1 MADWDRLEELFHELA
16 TLDPDAR
23 AIALRGITAGDPELA
38 AELRTLLAAHDATG
52 VLDELKL
59 RLGDIPIGADS
70 GKHDPLTGRTIGPYE
85 VGPLIGRGSMGDVY
99 RARDPRLDR
108 ELALKFLPRWM
119 GLDPAARER
128 FLVEAR
134 VVCSIDHPNVCLLL
148 GLGESD
154 DGRLFLVM
162 PHYEGETLKSRL
174 RRGPLALREGVDL
187 ALQLARGLDA
197 VHRRGIVHRD
207 IKPANIL
214 ITADGSVKI
223 LDFGVA
229 KLPDVELTRTGQR
242 PGTASYMA
250 PEQLLGNTVDGRAD
264 LWALGFVLFE
274 MLTGR
279 RPERDPMTGAVSEPG
294 LSGLSGLPG
303 GVTDVV
309 RRLLAA
315 APEDR
320 YPDARSLVR
329 DLELLAR
336 GRRPLEARA
345 RRLLGHAARPLT
357 RVRRRP
363 VLAAVAAIVAVL
375 ILMVSAQGIVGHS
388 ASAPA
393 RSAIIAVVN
402 FRPLG
407 QRSDE
412 LAAAITRSTRDRLS
426 VVRGIDVIGGT
437 SSAAARFRAMPA
449 PGIARALGADYTL
462 SATVEVSAEGRRIEV
477 RPELYGANG
486 TEIPLWER
494 SPIVVESSDLSLVV
508 GRIAKDVAL
517 ALDLTIGEA
526 ARAQLAPPSRDPAAY
541 QAYLRGLTQRGRPSE
556 ERFREALA
564 LDSTFALAHVELAAE
579 AFYRTW
585 FGASSADS
593 AQMRDHATAAIRYA
607 PRLYAGYL
615 AMGLFHRSVTR
626 DNDSALAYFQR
637 ALALAPGNAEV
648 RHFLATV
655 LWNAGMLDSALTEAR
670 RAAALDPLNPSAVSR
685 VSRILL
691 WRGELEQ
698 AWAQHLEAR
707 KLVLSGGQ
715 VFVLADGPMIV
726 AAMGMPDS
734 ARALTSELRDP
745 ELRAETAR
753 FLLSEMQS
761 WLLDDSLVFRIC
773 ADGPEGARE
782 STTRASRVNCARA
795 LDERGYHAEARA
807 LASAALPE
815 LRSLVLHS
823 PADELARMRL
833 AWAQLLT
840 GDTAAALAQAD
851 SSLRVLDRYWDY
863 APGAINA
870 VAYVQLTARAA
881 DARRSIRQLRRML
894 AGDSPVSLAWI
905 EVDPAFDPIRN
916 ESGYRELLREATLGG
931 SGR

>member
-1 MADWDRLEELFHELA
+1 MADWDRIEELFHELA
-16 TLDPDAR
+16 PLDPHAR
-23 AIALRGITAGDPELA
+23 DVALGDITARDPELA
-38 AELRTLLAAHDATG
+38 AELRTILAAHDATG
-52 VLDELKL
+52 VLDVLNL
-59 RLGDIPIGADS
+59 RLGDIQIGAGS
-70 GKHDPLTGRTIGPYE
+70 GEHDALTGRTVGPYE
-85 VGPLIGRGSMGDVY
+85 VGPLIGRGGMGDVY

-119 GLDPAARER
+119 GREPAARER

-148 GLGESD
+148 GLGETD
-154 DGRLFLVM
+154 DGRLYLVM

-174 RRGPLALREGVDL
+174 GRGPLPLREAVDL

-197 VHRRGIVHRD
+197 VHRRGVVHRD
-207 IKPANIL
+207 IKPANVL
-214 ITADGSVKI
+214 ITADGAVKI

-229 KLPDVELTRTGQR
+229 KLADVELTRTGQH

-250 PEQLLGNTVDGRAD
+250 PEQILGNAVDGRAD
-264 LWALGFVLFE
+264 LWALGLVLYE

-279 RPERDPMTGAVSEPG
+279 RPARDPMTGMVSESGP
-294 LSGLSGLPG
+294 SGLSGLPG
-303 GVTDVV
+303 GVVDVV

-315 APEDR
+315 APDDR
-320 YPDARSLVR
+320 YPDARALVG
-329 DLELLAR
+329 DLALLAR
-336 GRRPLEARA
+336 GRRPREGRTS
-345 RRLLGHAARPLT
+345 RLLGRATRPLT
-357 RVRRRP
+357 SVRRRP
-363 VLAAVAAIVAVL
+363 VLAAVAAIVAALVM
-375 ILMVSAQGIVGHS
+375 MVSARGIVGRS

-393 RSAIIAVVN
+393 SSAIIAVLN

-412 LAAAITRSTRDRLS
+412 LAAAITRSARDRLS
-426 VVRGIDVIGGT
+426 VIGGIDVIGGT
-437 SSAAARFRAMPA
+437 SSNAARFRAMSA
-449 PGIARALGADYTL
+449 PEVARSLGADYTL

-508 GRIAKDVAL
+508 GRIAEDVAQ
-517 ALDLTIGEA
+517 ALDVTIGVA
-526 ARAQLAPPSRDPAAY
+526 ARAQLAPPSRSPAAY
-541 QAYLRGLTQRGRPSE
+541 QAYLRGLTQRGSASE

-564 LDSTFALAHVELAAE
+564 LDSTVALAHVALASQ
-579 AFYRTW
+579 AFGRTW

-593 AQMRDHATAAIRYA
+593 AQMRDHAAAAIRYA
-607 PRLYAGYL
+607 PRLYRGYL
-615 AMGLFHRSVTR
+615 GMGLFHRSVTR
-626 DNDSALAYFQR
+626 DNDSALVYFRR
-637 ALALAPGNAEV
+637 AVALAPGNAEV

-685 VSRILL
+685 VSRILF

-707 KLVLSGGQ
+707 KLALRGGP
-715 VFVLADGPMIV
+715 VFVLADGPKIL
-726 AAMGMPDS
+726 AAMGLPDS
-734 ARALTSELRDP
+734 ARALTSQLRDP
-745 ELRAETAR
+745 ELRAETVR
-753 FLLSEMQS
+753 YLLSETQS
-761 WLLDDSLVFRIC
+761 WLLDDSLVLRIC
-773 ADGPEGARE
+773 AEGPEGARG
-782 STTRASRVNCARA
+782 STTRASRVHCARA
-795 LDERGYHAEARA
+795 LDERGQHAEARL

-815 LRSLVLHS
+815 LRSRVLHS
-823 PADELARMRL
+823 PADEWARMRL

-840 GDTAAALAQAD
+840 GDTAAAVAQAD
-851 SSLRVLDRYWDY
+851 SSLGVLDRFWDY

-870 VAYVQLTARAA
+870 VAYVQLTARAG

-894 AGDSPVSLAWI
+894 EGDSPMSLAWV

-931 SGR
+931 SDR